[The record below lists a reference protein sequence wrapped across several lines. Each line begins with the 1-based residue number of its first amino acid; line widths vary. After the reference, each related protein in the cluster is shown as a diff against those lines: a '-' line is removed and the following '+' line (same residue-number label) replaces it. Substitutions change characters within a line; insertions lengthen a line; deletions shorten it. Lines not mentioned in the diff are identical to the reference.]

1 MPQDN
6 ASVIVKRDT
15 KSVIDQTPKVNG
27 QMLWTTDI
35 GQDNHIYTDVVD
47 PSDNTV
53 KRIQIGGISP
63 ETEHAIQQAVT
74 DASASASSAS
84 TSATNASN
92 SATEAKSYTKGGT
105 GTRTG
110 EDTDN
115 AKYYKEQADTSA
127 TNASASA
134 SNASTSATTA
144 SNKATEASTSATN
157 ASNSATQASD
167 KATLSES
174 YAKGGTGTRQGE
186 DTDNAEY

>member
-35 GQDNHIYTDVVD
+35 GQDNHIYTDVID

-63 ETEHAIQQAVT
+63 ETEQAIQQAVT

-92 SATEAKSYTKGGT
+92 SATELKVPMKLAVLVAIEELTKHFAKDGKELVKA
-105 GTRTG
+105 RRII
-110 EDTDN
+110 ERINQLTD
-115 AKYYKEQADTSA
+115 DMSL
-127 TNASASA
+127 
-134 SNASTSATTA
+134 
-144 SNKATEASTSATN
+144 
-157 ASNSATQASD
+157 
-167 KATLSES
+167 LS
-174 YAKGGTGTRQGE
+174 KNLRK
-186 DTDNAEY
+186 